1 VSDSHSKA
9 TRNRRLMDR
18 RFRNE
23 ASTRVDVTRK
33 YSILIRIRLTT
44 SRYED
49 KGAIADV
56 RYRLCR
62 SR

>member
-1 VSDSHSKA
+1 
-9 TRNRRLMDR
+9 MDR

-23 ASTRVDVTRK
+23 ASTRVHVTRK

-49 KGAIADV
+49 KGRLPTFDIVCAD
-56 RYRLCR
+56 LAE
-62 SR
+62 